1 MDHHYG
7 VWRISMT
14 ISTISD
20 AVTDIP
26 RERLEEAV
34 EALALAFEDYP
45 LMRHFFEER
54 EGEYPRLLR
63 QFMRFSCEVRL
74 HLGMPLLGNVS
85 GGRIAGVAGLTT
97 PEVGSWPSE
106 LARMHEALRET
117 IGPLA
122 AERLDEYSQLAE
134 QYEPKDSHYYLGILG
149 VRPEEQG
156 KGHAKALLDRLHELS
171 QAHPNSTGVYLDTE
185 HPENVQLYEHFGY
198 RVVGHARLGAVGVW
212 CMWRPNES
220 R

>member
-1 MDHHYG
+1 
-7 VWRISMT
+7 MT

-54 EGEYPRLLR
+54 EGECPRLLR

-97 PEVGSWPSE
+97 PEVGSWPVE
-106 LARMHEALRET
+106 LARMHVALRAS

-122 AERLDEYSQLAE
+122 A
-134 QYEPKDSHYYLGILG
+134 
-149 VRPEEQG
+149 
-156 KGHAKALLDRLHELS
+156 
-171 QAHPNSTGVYLDTE
+171 
-185 HPENVQLYEHFGY
+185 
-198 RVVGHARLGAVGVW
+198 
-212 CMWRPNES
+212 
-220 R
+220 